1 MDGGAGLLVQSG
13 LLANP
18 VEDMPVQRAVVV
30 QEGLQLQQEECEK
43 DERYT
48 GEEGR
53 RGSVFRCSSCNH
65 EICLI
70 NLICL
75 MII

>member
-18 VEDMPVQRAVVV
+18 VEDLPVQRAVVV

-53 RGSVFRCSSCNH
+53 RGSVFRCSSWNH

>member
-18 VEDMPVQRAVVV
+18 VEDLPVQRAVVV

-48 GEEGR
+48 GEEGI
-53 RGSVFRCSSCNH
+53 GLQMFQL
-65 EICLI
+65 EP
-70 NLICL
+70 
-75 MII
+75 